1 MTTAA
6 ATERARLAA
15 LFDEVGPDAPTLCEG
30 WQTRDLA
37 AHLVVR
43 ERRPDAAAGVLVRAL
58 SGYTDKVQNGIAA
71 GPWNALVERV
81 RRGPPM
87 WSPTRLDPV
96 ERAVNTV
103 EFFVHHEDVRRAVD
117 GWTARELDPELTRDL
132 RGALRRMARVLT
144 RRSPVGVVF
153 EPTDGGASITGHRGD
168 PTVTVRGPVG
178 ELVLFAYGR
187 GDHAVVELDGST
199 DAVHALR
206 GARLGL

>member
-6 ATERARLAA
+6 GAERARLTA

-37 AHLVVR
+37 AHLVIR
-43 ERRPDAAAGVLVRAL
+43 ERRPDAAAGVLVPAF
-58 SGYTDKVQNGIAA
+58 SGYTDKVQNGVAA
-71 GPWNALVERV
+71 GPWASLVDRV
-81 RRGPPM
+81 RRGPPV

-117 GWTARELDPELTRDL
+117 GWAPRELDPELTGDL
-132 RGALRRMARVLT
+132 ARALRRMARLLT
-144 RRSPVGVVF
+144 RRAPVGVVF
-153 EPTDGGASITGHRGD
+153 EPTDGGEPIHGHRGE
-168 PTVTVRGPVG
+168 PTVTVRGPTG

-187 GDHAVVELDGST
+187 GDHAVVELDGPP
-199 DAVHALR
+199 DAVDALR
-206 GARLGL
+206 GARFGI